1 MLLPPGLGSVR
12 GASVRGLGAGTGGL
26 IVILL
31 TKDLE
36 REGGGREYFRFWPG
50 LSVFSR
56 SFCPTSSYSPLI
68 DCKNAFC
75 TVANFVL
82 RGGGEPKRL

>member
-36 REGGGREYFRFWPG
+36 RGEREGENTF
-50 LSVFSR
+50 VFGQD
-56 SFCPTSSYSPLI
+56 SPFSQE
-68 DCKNAFC
+68 AF
-75 TVANFVL
+75 APRL
-82 RGGGEPKRL
+82 RILH